1 MGGCGQR
8 NSMMHR
14 RTQCADAGEDGDC
27 GMLKGASLALGKN
40 SHCVARRAG
49 VGDWLVGRL
58 KKSWEFSAL
67 GTTTRAQEY

>member
-1 MGGCGQR
+1 
-8 NSMMHR
+8 
-14 RTQCADAGEDGDC
+14 
-27 GMLKGASLALGKN
+27 MLKGASSALGKN

-58 KKSWEFSAL
+58 KKSWEFSVL